1 MSHHPSHRYLFDSSF
16 VRSFKWVSDPVFMWQ
31 LQVCCTI
38 LHNSHI
44 VLLPSSSWCEGLPSD
59 LTLPTRGR
67 RRGHKRSWINPNL
80 NCSPG
85 RRCRENVCIL
95 SSLMTEIGTVNRE
108 SYLDIAVT
116 LTETMRV
123 TSAVHRYSDRDSHNV
138 IIVKVRTT
146 VTVRVN
152 MTDTDNDNDKET
164 FRKSDSDRNR
174 NSKNKSTVKLTT
186 WERHHWTVTTD
197 RQ

>member
-1 MSHHPSHRYLFDSSF
+1 
-16 VRSFKWVSDPVFMWQ
+16 
-31 LQVCCTI
+31 
-38 LHNSHI
+38 
-44 VLLPSSSWCEGLPSD
+44 
-59 LTLPTRGR
+59 
-67 RRGHKRSWINPNL
+67 
-80 NCSPG
+80 
-85 RRCRENVCIL
+85 
-95 SSLMTEIGTVNRE
+95 MTEIVTVNRE
-108 SYLDIAVT
+108 SYPDIAVT

-123 TSAVHRYSDRDSHNV
+123 TLAVHRYSDRDSHNV

-186 WERHHWTVTTD
+186 
-197 RQ
+197 